1 MSDGPIFVYAATY
14 GSTDVAW
21 ADYDELLGVHA
32 KKLVG
37 TYDVAV
43 IDRDDG
49 RVRVHKQEQA
59 TEHGAWGGIAVGA
72 LVGVLFPAG
81 VVGLAALGGVVGGL
95 GAHFSKGLSRGDLKE
110 LGEHLMDGEAAL
122 IVIGESRVKEQLD
135 EALTHADKSIQKELD
150 ADSKDFKQALDEAR
164 MELAKQAAAPVAS

>member
-1 MSDGPIFVYAATY
+1 MSDKPVFVYAATY
-14 GSTDVAW
+14 GSTDIAW
-21 ADYDELLGVHA
+21 ADYDVLLGVHA

-49 RVRVHKQEQA
+49 RVRVHKQEQR
-59 TEHGAWGGIAVGA
+59 TEHGAWGGIAVGG

-95 GAHFSKGLSRGDLKE
+95 GAHFSKGLSRGDLRE
-110 LGEHLMDGEAAL
+110 LGEHLMDREAAL
-122 IVIGESRVKEQLD
+122 IVIGESRVREQLD
-135 EALTHADKSIQKELD
+135 KALTHADKSIQKELD
-150 ADSKDFKQALDEAR
+150 ADSEDFKQALDEAQK
-164 MELAKQAAAPVAS
+164 ELAEQAAAQAAT